1 MFGFITPNFQTL
13 SDEEKSRYQSVYCGL
28 CHSLRDNYSNVS
40 RLALSYDLTFLVL
53 LLSSLYEPDEKKDNC
68 NCIFHPGDKYETAQ
82 NEFSDYCADL
92 TVALA
97 YHKIL
102 DDINDDDKLIAKVGE
117 RALASQYKKVKEKL
131 PDICALIEKSMA
143 EIQKIEYLPGV
154 NRVLT
159 AGRLNYCLAAST
171 YGAMTLMMTSL
182 MSIVVAASR
191 SSANFTMTV
200 PFAPPSTMLL
210 NLILTSSVSVP

>member
-13 SDEEKSRYQSVYCGL
+13 SDEEKSRYQSIYCGL

-117 RALASQYKKVKEKL
+117 CALASQYKKVKKKL
-131 PDICALIEKSMA
+131 PDICALIEKSMN
-143 EIQKIEYLPGV
+143 EIKKIEH
-154 NRVLT
+154 
-159 AGRLNYCLAAST
+159 
-171 YGAMTLMMTSL
+171 
-182 MSIVVAASR
+182 
-191 SSANFTMTV
+191 
-200 PFAPPSTMLL
+200 
-210 NLILTSSVSVP
+210 